1 MRTAA
6 QACRAQGIDRIAVSS
21 AFAPINPAMEDRAA
35 AVIAAEHPG
44 AIVSL
49 SHSLG
54 RLGLIERE
62 NGTILNAALSS
73 LAAHVIDSFGQ
84 ALAGLGLS
92 APLYISQN
100 DGRSEEHT
108 SELQSLM
115 RTSST

>member
-1 MRTAA
+1 
-6 QACRAQGIDRIAVSS
+6 
-21 AFAPINPAMEDRAA
+21 MEDRAA

-92 APLYISQN
+92 APLYLSQN
-100 DGRSEEHT
+100 DGTLISAAEAARPPVLTLGRSD
-108 SELQSLM
+108 SRLVGNGGVRNCSI
-115 RTSST
+115 RCGSS